1 MLCRFMTVEVPYE
14 EFQKHIDYFSEVAL
28 PKLLAEGTEAG
39 RFSREKV
46 EALA

>member
-1 MLCRFMTVEVPYE
+1 MTVDVPFE
-14 EFQKHIDYFSEVAL
+14 EYSKHIEYFSEVAL
-28 PKLLAEGTEAG
+28 PRLISECTDAG